1 MLDLYRE
8 LLRLRR
14 ELPPLRD
21 LDPDRAEVARTDDPP
36 VVWMQR
42 GDPAGK
48 TVLVCLHFGT
58 EPRLLDV
65 PFAGSGRDVLLDSAD
80 ARFGGPG
87 AVAPSGGAITVQP
100 QSFAVLGGGHG

>member
-14 ELPPLRD
+14 ELGPLRD
-21 LDPDRAEVARTDDPP
+21 LDPDRVEVARTDDPA
-36 VVWMQR
+36 VVWMLR
-42 GDPAGK
+42 GDPAGE
-48 TVLVCLHFGT
+48 TVLVCLHFGH

-65 PFAGSGRDVLLDSAD
+65 PFAGERTALIDSAD

-87 AVAPSGGAITVQP
+87 AVAPGGGAVTAQP
-100 QSFAVLGGGHG
+100 QSFLVLGGPRG